1 MSRIKPGNIGPLKIH
16 VANDSFC
23 LKIIDK
29 NGKYYYIKSSKD
41 KTMKLNEIIKDKVKE
56 LDKEIEKSI
65 NKFAEETG
73 LKVAFV
79 RLMKT
84 IDAFGNTTYMV
95 VTDVEIE

>member
-1 MSRIKPGNIGPLKIH
+1 
-16 VANDSFC
+16 
-23 LKIIDK
+23 
-29 NGKYYYIKSSKD
+29 
-41 KTMKLNEIIKDKVKE
+41 MKLNEIIKDRVKE

-73 LKVAFV
+73 LKVTFV